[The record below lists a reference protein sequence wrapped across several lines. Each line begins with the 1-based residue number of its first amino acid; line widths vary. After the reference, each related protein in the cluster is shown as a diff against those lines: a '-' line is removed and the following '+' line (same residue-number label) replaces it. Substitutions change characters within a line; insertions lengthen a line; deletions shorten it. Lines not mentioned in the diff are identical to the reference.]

1 MFRFKKGGEI
11 PHGVVEQSIG
21 TIPLTK
27 KERDEIAKEER
38 RRMNQKL
45 EAQNDRYQ
53 IIRST
58 QRIIPIEDIYG
69 GIVVTKD
76 HRYIKI
82 MEFRPINF
90 AYMDAETQ
98 NRIIS
103 LFYQTFKATPCNIQ
117 FKTFSRK
124 ADVENSIATVT
135 DYYKAEKNPSRKR
148 MLQAYI
154 GLLRKTALSV
164 GITRCFFVVVEFQ
177 RTISNDGSKFEMVV
191 ADLNAVAANVRS
203 HMEQCGNIFIPA
215 LGNPDGNEDAGLH
228 QLFYQLLNR
237 RKSETITF
245 KQHMDPIVDRYFEA
259 EKNGVKTSLQAT
271 ELIAPDWIDFTH
283 HDYIVI
289 DGKFYT
295 FAYIPSN
302 GFSQRVYAGWVATFV
317 NAGEGIDVDMFFE
330 HMSREAVFNKIS
342 TQLRLSRANAMD
354 SHDTD
359 SDYQARM
366 EKISS
371 SEYMLRG
378 LSSGEEFYYL
388 SMLITIVADTK
399 KELDYKFDALK
410 KRIEGQS
417 MKIRRADFMMEECF
431 DSCLLPLAKI
441 NKELAKKSHRN
452 LLTSGVASCYPF
464 ISFEMQDP
472 GGVMVGT
479 NHVNNSL
486 VTIDMFDTRA
496 HANANAVILGSS
508 GYGKTFT
515 AQLFA
520 LRLSEMDTQVFIISP
535 LKGLEDYG
543 GGCKA
548 VNGQFV
554 SMDPSSDNNINIMD
568 IRAPD
573 DEDAKLLD
581 DYEASGSFL
590 TKKIHTILSFL
601 HLVVRSM
608 TQEEEQLI
616 DGCLYS
622 TYAKFGITRDNN
634 SIYDKYGNYKVMP
647 LLEDLYDEIKRQPEP
662 EAQRIAAALE
672 LYVHGSLNVF
682 NHRTNVDIN
691 NRIVCF
697 DIKELGKQLK
707 SLGML
712 VIQDQVWNRVSQN
725 RDQGK
730 STWYFVDEFHL
741 LLRGEVGSWSV
752 EIWKRF
758 RKWGGIPTG
767 ITQNIKDLLSSPE
780 IENIFE
786 NSDFVYLLNQASG
799 DRKILCERLN
809 ISNQQAAHI
818 SNAGPGEGL
827 IFFGNVILP
836 FVDDFP
842 KDNELYSIMTTK
854 LGETGKGEN
863 EHE

>member
-1 MFRFKKGGEI
+1 MTRILSPPNE
-11 PHGVVEQSIG
+11 
-21 TIPLTK
+21 
-27 KERDEIAKEER
+27 
-38 RRMNQKL
+38 
-45 EAQNDRYQ
+45 RYQ

-164 GITRCFFVVVEFQ
+164 GITRRFFVVVEFQ

-601 HLVVRSM
+601 HLVVRNM

-616 DGCLYS
+616 DGCLYA

-634 SIYDKYGNYKVMP
+634 SIYDKDGNYKVMP
-647 LLEDLYDEIKRQPEP
+647 LLEDLQEEMRKNPELHTVCNILNP
-662 EAQRIAAALE
+662 LIN
-672 LYVHGSLNVF
+672 GSMACF
-682 NHRTNVDIN
+682 NHHTNVDLDSKY
-691 NRIVCF
+691 IVF
-697 DIKELGKQLK
+697 DFNGMKGSLLTMSMFVVLDFVWTKIKEDRTQRKAVFIDECWKLIGTDSNEQAAEDVVEIFRTIRAYGGSAFAMTQDISQFYEYKGGKYGKAIIGNADTKIIMHLIPSEAKALQEAIQLTSVEMEAVS
-707 SLGML
+707 SLPRGQGL
-712 VIQDQVWNRVSQN
+712 VCSASA
-725 RDQGK
+725 K
-730 STWYFVDEFHL
+730 LFVDFVADDYEAKEITTDAKSFYERRKAL
-741 LLRGEVGSWSV
+741 EKKKREEEEKAAENTVIDV
-752 EIWKRF
+752 E
-758 RKWGGIPTG
+758 
-767 ITQNIKDLLSSPE
+767 
-780 IENIFE
+780 
-786 NSDFVYLLNQASG
+786 
-799 DRKILCERLN
+799 
-809 ISNQQAAHI
+809 
-818 SNAGPGEGL
+818 
-827 IFFGNVILP
+827 
-836 FVDDFP
+836 
-842 KDNELYSIMTTK
+842 M
-854 LGETGKGEN
+854 
-863 EHE
+863 